1 MDLSTILSIV
11 ANAAVVLM
19 GYVLARK
26 DKEID
31 DLRKAF
37 ATLPETYARRDDL
50 GTLAVRIEKLGEAIF
65 LRFDRIEDK
74 LDKKADKP

>member
-37 ATLPETYARRDDL
+37 ATLPETYARRPRHP
-50 GTLAVRIEKLGEAIF
+50 GRAN
-65 LRFDRIEDK
+65 
-74 LDKKADKP
+74 